1 MYSANSLNDFGTVDF
16 NSNSLIKIRS
26 SIFCYFTDLPPY
38 ITPSVEPKMSSF
50 SSWKVTALIF
60 IIAFILTLL
69 LLFAIPIC
77 VCICK
82 AQRHRKVTLS
92 CESPLQNEAICLNT
106 LKKSNQITQSR
117 PKGVEVLEFPS
128 YETQEESCEFNQNE
142 SPNQTEPS
150 TSTVISESMS
160 HTPPQVAGSYGN
172 SSEHIVITKASM
184 VCNNKQNVNGS
195 NAHLQESVG
204 GVSLTRNSKGERP
217 LTPINER
224 QLSLTNVG
232 GTSSKRNSEYMDNPV
247 IAGGTSSHQ
256 KTNDSQRLHSI
267 NVGGVNVDQ
276 SKTTTDM
283 NGGNTS
289 TCSSNSHP
297 DSLIGNGPVVGI
309 HSETLLP
316 QSSSG
321 SVVRSNCLDP
331 LLPQSS
337 NDSVVGNYPN
347 PLFPR
352 AGSPVVSNRPDPL
365 LGGAP
370 LVGNRPDPLLPQ
382 AGNGPVVG
390 SVDVSIA
397 GGIWF

>member
-1 MYSANSLNDFGTVDF
+1 M
-16 NSNSLIKIRS
+16 I
-26 SIFCYFTDLPPY
+26 
-38 ITPSVEPKMSSF
+38 
-50 SSWKVTALIF
+50 ALTF
-60 IIAFILTLL
+60 IIAFIVTLL

-82 AQRHRKVTLS
+82 AQRHRKITLS
-92 CESPLQNEAICLNT
+92 CESPLQNEAFRLNSLT
-106 LKKSNQITQSR
+106 KSNQITQPR
-117 PKGVEVLEFPS
+117 PRGVEVLDFPS
-128 YETQEESCEFNQNE
+128 YETQESCQFNQNE

-150 TSTVISESMS
+150 TSTVISDSMS

-172 SSEHIVITKASM
+172 SGEHIVISKASM
-184 VCNNKQNVNGS
+184 VCNNKHNVNGS
-195 NAHLQESVG
+195 NANSQEIVG
-204 GVSLTRNSKGERP
+204 GVILIRNSNAERP
-217 LTPINER
+217 LTPINEG
-224 QLSLTNVG
+224 QLSLMSVG

-256 KTNDSQRLHSI
+256 KTINDSQRLHLV
-267 NVGGVNVDQ
+267 NVGGVSVDQ

-309 HSETLLP
+309 HSDTLLP
-316 QSSSG
+316 QSSNG
-321 SVVRSNCLDP
+321 SVVKSNCLDP
-331 LLPQSS
+331 LLPQASG
-337 NDSVVGNYPN
+337 DPVVGNCPN
-347 PLFPR
+347 PLLPQ
-352 AGSPVVSNRPDPL
+352 AGSGPVVSNYPDPL
-365 LGGAP
+365 LGGGP

-382 AGNGPVVG
+382 AGSGPVVG